1 MIAHYLSR
9 ELKKQG
15 NLVHIC
21 ETNSLALCE
30 QLRAAMANMPGTRR
44 PVANNEKI
52 VDGVYLSWDDS
63 QAAVQCHWVQSEGAL
78 LDLTVMVSGK
88 PGWMSLNF
96 ELGTATFTPG
106 ATLIAALSVRT
117 EGMGTIRPFIRTQ
130 GPEGWETTPDW
141 RDTAFDWEA
150 DMSYEG
156 VKILPC
162 EVNSE
167 APLAIPEGFHTLI
180 VPLPTETFRLTLK
193 DLRLLAMT

>member
-1 MIAHYLSR
+1 MH
-9 ELKKQG
+9 
-15 NLVHIC
+15 NC

-30 QLRAAMANMPGTRR
+30 QLRAAVASEPGTRR
-44 PVANNEKI
+44 PVTNNEKI

-63 QAAVQCHWVQSEGAL
+63 QGEVQCHRVLSEGAL
-78 LDLTVMVSGK
+78 LDLNVMVSGK

-106 ATLIAALSVRT
+106 VTLIAALSVQA
-117 EGMGTIRPFIRTQ
+117 EGMGTIRPFIRSQ

-150 DMSYEG
+150 DMSHDG

-162 EVNSE
+162 SVKGE
-167 APLAIPEGFHTLI
+167 APLAIPEGFHTLV

-193 DLRLLAMT
+193 DLRLLAMN